1 MIRIP
6 AGNLF
11 ASASAIGG
19 SCKFLQVAQR
29 QMRETGHDCVVIA
42 LGDIGVT
49 IQAAT
54 FLKRAAGDL
63 GFVACAAA
71 ATEFGAVMERFPKPV
86 GGGLQLGDAQ
96 LTELIASLEYLLK
109 TFRDELEARPMFV
122 MQPGAA
128 ELLDQAEPPFGMA
141 VLDAFPSSEI
151 DIGEAARCLA
161 MRRHTACVMHLMR
174 ALEIPLQA
182 LAERC
187 GVAVSAN
194 WNTLLNQIEAQIR
207 QRREG
212 RDPVAEQWMAEA
224 ATQFRFIKNAWR
236 NHAMHARATY
246 DDAQAREMYN
256 SVGGFL
262 RQMAVHLREESS
274 GATPPAA

>member
-19 SCKFLQVAQR
+19 SCKYLQVAQR
-29 QMRETGHDCVVIA
+29 QMRETGHDRVVVA

-54 FLKRAAGDL
+54 FLKRAADEL
-63 GFVACAAA
+63 GFVACSAAA
-71 ATEFGAVMERFPKPV
+71 AEFGAVMERLPKPA
-86 GGGLQLGDAQ
+86 GGGLQLTDAQ

-122 MQPGAA
+122 LQPGSAL
-128 ELLDQAEPPFGMA
+128 LLDQTDPPFGIA
-141 VLDAFPSSEI
+141 VLEAFPSSEV
-151 DIGEAARCLA
+151 DVGEAARCLA

-174 ALEIPLQA
+174 ALEVPLQA
-182 LAERC
+182 LAQRC
-187 GVAVSAN
+187 GLAPNAN
-194 WNTLLNQIEAQIR
+194 WNTLLNQIEVQIR
-207 QRREG
+207 QRRED

-236 NHAMHARATY
+236 NHAMHARAGY
-246 DDAQAREMYN
+246 DDVQAREIYN
-256 SVGGFL
+256 SVGAFL
-262 RQMAVHLREESS
+262 RQLANHLHEAPSVD
-274 GATPPAA
+274 PA